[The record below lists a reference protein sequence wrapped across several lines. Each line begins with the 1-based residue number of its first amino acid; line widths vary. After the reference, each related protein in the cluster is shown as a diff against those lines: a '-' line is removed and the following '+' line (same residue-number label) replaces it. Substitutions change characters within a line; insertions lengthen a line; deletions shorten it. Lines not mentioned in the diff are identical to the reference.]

1 MESRDNVEEWRA
13 QMNEVREH
21 AGTLRDKLDA
31 MTRDRSGMQRLL
43 RAFPDMQS
51 LEHSEAVD
59 ALRARAR
66 EAKQKAARLADKL
79 KNQD

>member
-1 MESRDNVEEWRA
+1 M
-13 QMNEVREH
+13 
-21 AGTLRDKLDA
+21 
-31 MTRDRSGMQRLL
+31 
-43 RAFPDMQS
+43 

-66 EAKQKAARLADKL
+66 EAKQKAAQLADKL